1 MSITST
7 APVAP
12 STRLGGLVRTARPR
26 QWVKN
31 VLVAAAPLAAER
43 YDGGTL
49 AGTGVA
55 FVAFCCAASAVYFLN
70 DVLDA
75 GEDRGHPEKRLRPV
89 AAGIVPERVALGGA
103 AVLAVTALALTLAWR
118 PAAAAVLAGY
128 LLVNACYCRWLKHV
142 LIVDMAVVSSGF
154 LLRAA
159 YGGVMAAVPLTRW
172 FLIVLGAAALFAVA
186 GKRFSELARL
196 GADGLAVR
204 PSLDQYSVSYL
215 RFVWQSAGT
224 VAMTVYCL
232 WAFPAHSLTI
242 IPFGLAFLRYAW
254 HIDRAAAGAPE
265 SVVFGDRWLLGLGV
279 AWVALFVGANG

>member
-7 APVAP
+7 ALVALP
-12 STRLGGLVRTARPR
+12 TRVGGLVRTARPR

-31 VLVAAAPLAAER
+31 VLVAAAPLAAAR
-43 YDGGTL
+43 ADGATL
-49 AGTGVA
+49 AATGVA
-55 FVAFCCAASAVYFLN
+55 FVAFSCAASAVYFLN

-75 GEDRGHPEKRLRPV
+75 SEDRAHPDKRLRPV
-89 AAGIVPERVALGGA
+89 AAGIVPERAALA
-103 AVLAVTALALTLAWR
+103 AAAALAVTALALSLAWQ
-118 PAAAAVLAGY
+118 PAGAVVLAGY

-159 YGGVMAAVPLTRW
+159 YGGAMAAVPLTRW
-172 FLIVLGAAALFAVA
+172 FLIVIGAAALFAVA

-196 GADGLAVR
+196 HADGLTPR
-204 PSLDQYSVSYL
+204 PPLDQYSMSYL
-215 RFVWQSAGT
+215 RFVWQAAGT

-254 HIDRAAAGAPE
+254 HIDRAEAGAPE
-265 SVVFGDRWLLGLGV
+265 SVVFGDRWLLAVSG
-279 AWVALFVGANG
+279 AWVALFLAPNV

>member
-1 MSITST
+1 MSTTST
-7 APVAP
+7 ALVAP
-12 STRLGGLVRTARPR
+12 PTRLGGLVRTARPR

-49 AGTGVA
+49 AATAVA

-75 GEDRGHPEKRLRPV
+75 NEDRAHPDKRLRPV
-89 AAGIVPERVALGGA
+89 AAGIVPESAALGGA
-103 AVLAVTALALTLAWR
+103 AALAVAALTLTLAWQ
-118 PAAAAVLAGY
+118 PVAAGVLAAY
-128 LLVNACYCRWLKHV
+128 LLINVCYCRWLKHV
-142 LIVDMAVVSSGF
+142 PIVDLAVVSSGF
-154 LLRAA
+154 LLRAV
-159 YGGVMAAVPLTRW
+159 YGGAMAAVPLTRW
-172 FLIVLGAAALFAVA
+172 FLIVIGATALFAVA

-196 GADGLAVR
+196 GADGLTAR

-215 RFVWQSAGT
+215 RFVWQAAGT

-265 SVVFGDRWLLGLGV
+265 SVVFGDRWLLGLGGV
-279 AWVALFVGANG
+279 WVVLFVAANG